1 MLDIIKSGLKLDFNE
16 TPSQRCCNNFPLSKE
31 EISISNYEIQILK
44 SKKVV
49 VNTDKRTEITLQ
61 LDSNP
66 QPLSS

>member
-49 VNTDKRTEITLQ
+49 VNTDKRTGDYVATGLEPTTT
-61 LDSNP
+61 
-66 QPLSS
+66 